1 MVGQKM
7 TQDDKGGGV
16 GVWVGPKKDDI
27 NMIYE
32 QPLIWVDLEELLL
45 PIKRFSLVYY

>member
-1 MVGQKM
+1 MI
-7 TQDDKGGGV
+7 KGGGV
-16 GVWVGPKKDDI
+16 GVWVGPKKDD
-27 NMIYE
+27 MIYE